1 MVLSNYACTPD
12 YMSYVMDDASYD
24 MSWNLPKY
32 ASPPLNVSQQWG
44 ENRSCNDPWV
54 HAVDDT
60 VAMPLAGRFRTYP
73 GRGYSV
79 LLANGTLQNLS
90 IVDSLTFL
98 REAAWVDNKTR
109 AILVEFTVYNT
120 PFNLFAN
127 VVLFFEIV
135 GAGRLL
141 PYVRIYTAKLYMLRD
156 INDISAIVV
165 YAGICYALLMI
176 RLWRVVTELRNR
188 CDNVNYLPPVKIA
201 HDLIVIVSTNVAF
214 AAYVMRYLAVMAA
227 RTDIS
232 REDNTAFVNFYAIV
246 LFDYMFTCVLPVVIA
261 VTLPSALLM
270 FRVSHRILILSLTI
284 RHLLHQLVNIAVWL
298 FVTFSLFVAVTIFL
312 LGPTYCEYSTVSTA
326 VMSAASLCVG
336 RPKFADD
343 NFDVPAVVG
352 QFFVL
357 TAAVCMLMLWVPLIR
372 AICIFG
378 RMYTVVNCVNLSG
391 DEGKF
396 FQFIWRRLHI
406 WSGVWNTRE
415 MNEHRIADEKDN
427 LRQMAE
433 HRDRLH
439 PRLSH

>member
-1 MVLSNYACTPD
+1 
-12 YMSYVMDDASYD
+12 MDDASFD
-24 MSWNLPKY
+24 TSWNLPKN
-32 ASPPLNVSQQWG
+32 ASPPLNISQQSG

-54 HAVDDT
+54 HEVDDT

-79 LLANGTLQNLS
+79 LLVNGTFRNLS

-98 REAAWVDNKTR
+98 RQAAWVDNKTR
-109 AILVEFTVYNT
+109 AILVEFTVYNP

-135 GAGRLL
+135 GAGRLV

-156 INDISAIVV
+156 INDISAIVF
-165 YAGICYALLMI
+165 YAGICYVLIMI
-176 RLWRVVTELRNR
+176 RLWRVVTELLNR
-188 CDNVNYLPPVKIA
+188 CGNVSYLPPVKIA
-201 HDLIVIVSTNVAF
+201 HDLIVIMSTNVAF
-214 AAYVMRYLAVMAA
+214 ATYMMRYLAVNAA
-227 RTDIS
+227 STDIA
-232 REDNTAFVNFYAIV
+232 REDNPAFVNFYAIV
-246 LFDYMFTCVLPVVIA
+246 LFDDMFTCVLPVVIA
-261 VTLPSALLM
+261 VTLPSAFLL
-270 FRVSHRILILSLTI
+270 FRISHKILLISLTV

-298 FVTFSLFVAVTIFL
+298 FITFSLFVAVTIFL
-312 LGPTYCEYSTVSTA
+312 LGRTCCEYSTVSTA

-343 NFDVPAVVG
+343 NFDVPVVVG

-357 TAAVCMLMLWVPLIR
+357 TAAVSMLMLWVPLIR

-378 RMYTVVNCVNLSG
+378 RMYTVVNFANLSG

-396 FQFIWRRLHI
+396 FRVIWRRLHI

-415 MNEHRIADEKDN
+415 MNEHRIADEKAKM
-427 LRQMAE
+427 RQMAE

-439 PRLSH
+439 SRLSL